1 MFSWILPF
9 LLTFALTGAPTDSS
23 APAIDSE
30 RAAAIEAHDFHV
42 SYSRMAVEGTMA
54 VVRIR
59 MFKDDLAQALTERE
73 GHDITV
79 DISPELDSLF
89 TTYFND
95 SFLLRSD
102 EETLQGSIVGSGE
115 ETVGNEAM
123 WWYLLEF
130 NASSTIE
137 TLYVEQRIL
146 AEIFDDQKNI
156 VQIQHFP
163 SEQTYSLYC
172 AEDAWEYVIS
182 FTDD

>member
-1 MFSWILPF
+1 MIFPNAWRGARESARPASASPFMFSWILPF

-123 WWYLLEF
+123 WWYLL
-130 NASSTIE
+130 
-137 TLYVEQRIL
+137 
-146 AEIFDDQKNI
+146 
-156 VQIQHFP
+156 
-163 SEQTYSLYC
+163 
-172 AEDAWEYVIS
+172 
-182 FTDD
+182 